1 MVTHYQYWF
10 SSKAFCCCL
19 RILQDLNILMFS
31 PINPSL
37 ITSGDFIVNTDQLA
51 AAFRPKNPALVD
63 EAIST
68 GKVILKNSGSKAAAC
83 RAIFE
88 LIHHEHREV
97 ILQAFMEGGEVTL
110 KGAPTYFY
118 NISKKFKRK
127 QQQALPISTA

>member
-1 MVTHYQYWF
+1 M
-10 SSKAFCCCL
+10 
-19 RILQDLNILMFS
+19 LMLS
-31 PINPSL
+31 PINPRL
-37 ITSGDFIVNTDQLA
+37 ITSGDFIVNTDQLEA
-51 AAFRPKNPALVD
+51 VNLPKNPTLVN
-63 EAIST
+63 EAISA
-68 GKVILKNSGSKAAAC
+68 GKTILKNSGSKAAAC

-97 ILQAFMEGGEVTL
+97 ILQAFIDGGEVPI